1 MKTSKKESAIRIH
14 ITRPVISALSYLAL
28 LLSSGLALAD
38 EQSTAAELERIQE
51 DPIALRQFLYRL
63 PKGGNLHTHLGGN
76 VYAEYF
82 LLWAA
87 EDGKCIDLKAHSI
100 RLPPCDA
107 GADRPLASEVIDDPD
122 LVNQLIDA
130 MSVRNYQRREVSGHN
145 QFFATFARFQT
156 GMSGREGDVIAKV
169 TARAARQQN
178 YYVEM
183 MQSNGMFEAIDFA
196 KRHSDINVARSNRE
210 LLDHPALRLILQKAI
225 EDTDDMES
233 QWRETHRCETKDAD
247 LGCDVS
253 VRYLAQVIRTF
264 PRDEV
269 LAQTVLAVNLIAAD
283 PRYVGLSFVAPED
296 NLISL
301 RDFTWQMEIVK
312 RLTDTLPEEKR
323 NVMMHAGELAIGMVP
338 PDHLGKHV
346 REAVEI
352 AGARRIGHGTDIGY
366 DPNMAQLMTFMA
378 DSNIAVEVS
387 LTSSDVI
394 LGITGDDH
402 PFDTYRRY
410 GVPLTLSTDDEG
422 VSRVDLTYEYQRA
435 VETYDLSYPDLKA
448 ISRNGLASS
457 FLPGNSLFLQTMPAT
472 MVSEC
477 RGADPEVPI
486 EDSTCRQFLQNSDK
500 AQAQWALEERFAR
513 FESRYD

>member
-1 MKTSKKESAIRIH
+1 MKESAITINLRKIAL
-14 ITRPVISALSYLAL
+14 SALTYATL
-28 LLSSGLALAD
+28 LLPTVPASAD
-38 EQSTAAELERIQE
+38 ELTTAAKFERIRQ
-51 DPIALRQFLYRL
+51 DPIALRQFLYRM

-87 EDGKCIDLKAHSI
+87 EDGKCIDLNAKSI
-100 RLPPCDA
+100 RMPPCDA
-107 GADRPLASEVIDDPD
+107 DANRPLASEIIDNPD
-122 LVNQLIDA
+122 IVNQLIDA
-130 MSVRNYQRREVSGHN
+130 MSVRNYENRDVSGHN
-145 QFFATFARFQT
+145 QFFATFARFRA
-156 GMSGREGDVIAKV
+156 GMFGREGDVMAKV
-169 TARAARQQN
+169 TARAARQESF
-178 YYVEM
+178 YVEM

-196 KRHSDINVARSNRE
+196 RNHSDINTSRSDRE
-210 LLDHPALRLILQKAI
+210 LLDHPALRLIMQKAI
-225 EDTDDMES
+225 DDTDQMES
-233 QWRETHRCETKDAD
+233 QWRETHRCETADAD
-247 LGCDVS
+247 PGCDVT
-253 VRYLAQVIRTF
+253 VRYLAQVVRTF

-269 LAQTVLAVNLIAAD
+269 LAQTVLAVKLIAND

-352 AGARRIGHGTDIGY
+352 AGAKRIGHGTDIVY
-366 DPNMAQLMTFMA
+366 DPNMAQLMTDMA
-378 DSNIAVEVS
+378 NRNIAVEVS

-394 LGITGDDH
+394 LGIKGDEH

-422 VSRVDLTYEYQRA
+422 VSRIDLTYEYQRA
-435 VETYDLSYPDLKA
+435 VETYELSYADLKA
-448 ISRNGLASS
+448 ISRNGLANS
-457 FLPGNSLFLQTMPAT
+457 FLPGESLFVTTLPVTRVNQCVETSPEGLNRDRECQAFLQT
-472 MVSEC
+472 SE
-477 RGADPEVPI
+477 
-486 EDSTCRQFLQNSDK
+486 K
-500 AQAQWALEERFAR
+500 ARAQWALEERFAEFERR
-513 FESRYD
+513 FD

>member
-1 MKTSKKESAIRIH
+1 VNNCKKENVIRTQ
-14 ITRPVISALSYLAL
+14 ITRLAVSAVTCLALFLSYSFAQ
-28 LLSSGLALAD
+28 AD
-38 EQSTAAELERIQE
+38 EQSAAAELERIKE

-87 EDGKCIDLKAHSI
+87 EDGKCIDLKAHAI

-107 GADRPLASEVIDDPD
+107 NADRPLASEVIDNPD
-122 LVNQLIDA
+122 IVNQLIDA
-130 MSVRNYQRREVSGHN
+130 MSVRNYQRREMSGHN

-156 GMSGREGDVIAKV
+156 GMFGREGDVIAKV
-169 TARAARQQN
+169 TARTARQQN
-178 YYVEM
+178 YYIEM

-196 KRHSDINVARSNRE
+196 KRHSDIDVARSNRE

-225 EDTDDMES
+225 DDTDQMEL
-233 QWRETHRCETKDAD
+233 QWRETHRCETADAD
-247 LGCDVS
+247 PGCDVE
-253 VRYLAQVIRTF
+253 VKYLAQVIRTF
-264 PRDEV
+264 PRNEV
-269 LAQTVLAVNLIAAD
+269 LAQTVLAVNLIASD

-312 RLTDTLPEEKR
+312 RLTDTLPDEKR

-338 PDHLGKHV
+338 PDHLGTHV

-352 AGARRIGHGTDIGY
+352 AGAKRIGHGTDIAY
-366 DPNMAQLMTFMA
+366 DPDMVQLMTEMA
-378 DSNIAVEVS
+378 NRNIAVEVS
-387 LTSSDVI
+387 LTCSDVI

-435 VETYDLSYPDLKA
+435 VETYDLSYADLKA

-457 FLPGNSLFLQTMPAT
+457 FLPGESLFLKTLPAT

-477 RGADPEVPI
+477 AGANPETPV
-486 EDSTCRQFLQNSDK
+486 EASDCRRFLQNSEK
-500 AQAQWALEERFAR
+500 AQAQ
-513 FESRYD
+513 